1 MPEQS
6 NELNSTPAT
15 ILVVDDDEAIRKFVS
30 AYLNSKGYHILTADS
45 GEKALQISR
54 THDGPIDLLLSNI
67 QMPGIT
73 GIELSTQ
80 INRERAQIRVMLMS
94 GFDGGLLVLNEGWHF
109 LHKPFMPSQLFG
121 LVKTILS
128 EKTMPYINEHHD

>member
-1 MPEQS
+1 M
-6 NELNSTPAT
+6 T
-15 ILVVDDDEAIRKFVS
+15 
-30 AYLNSKGYHILTADS
+30 
-45 GEKALQISR
+45 
-54 THDGPIDLLLSNI
+54 
-67 QMPGIT
+67 GIT

-121 LVKTILS
+121 LVNAILS